1 MFNKKQNKARKKIIN
16 TTAFSGAVFIGILP
30 FIFVV
35 YLLLTPIIQV
45 VKKDYSSK
53 KMRIISE
60 TLKIRSEKE
69 SKSYIIGVYDYGTEV
84 TVHEIFKNSWAEVSV
99 GDVKGYMSLEFLVS
113 PEQFYLIDGMYGND
127 NAKKYIKKTKYRK
140 AIASYLQKAG
150 YITNISK
157 KTQEK
162 LYNNDKKREVW
173 QLFAENNNLKY
184 NTFCYG
190 DFNGDNINDA
200 AYIIKNINTGERKL
214 IILDLKSY
222 IPGEYSNLLHSETL
236 DNSWDYI
243 RTASKGQKYIINSEE
258 VKIKIAGIIKG
269 SNREESFND
278 IDILLLYD
286 GEKVNPHL
294 QKNISE

>member
-1 MFNKKQNKARKKIIN
+1 MFNKKQNTARKKLIK

-45 VKKDYSSK
+45 IKKDYSSK

-69 SKSYIIGVYDYGTEV
+69 SKSYVIGAYKYGTEV
-84 TVHEIFKNSWAEVSV
+84 TVHETFKNSWAEVSV
-99 GDVKGYMSLEFLVS
+99 GDIQGYMSLEFLVS

-140 AIASYLQKAG
+140 AIASYLQKVG
-150 YITNISK
+150 YITDISK

-162 LYNNDKKREVW
+162 LYNDNKRREVW
-173 QLFAENNNLKY
+173 QLFAENSNLRY

-214 IILDLKSY
+214 IILDLKLD
-222 IPGEYSNLLHSETL
+222 IPGEYSKLIHSETL
-236 DNSWDYI
+236 NNSWDYI
-243 RTASKGQKYIINSEE
+243 RTAYKNQEYIINTKKE
-258 VKIKIAGIIKG
+258 KIKVAGIIKG
-269 SNREESFND
+269 SNREESFSDN
-278 IDILLLYD
+278 DILLLYD
-286 GEKVNPHL
+286 GKKVNSYL
-294 QKNISE
+294 QETISE

>member
-1 MFNKKQNKARKKIIN
+1 LFLFLLIN

-184 NTFCYG
+184 
-190 DFNGDNINDA
+190 
-200 AYIIKNINTGERKL
+200 KNLRQFVG
-214 IILDLKSY
+214 
-222 IPGEYSNLLHSETL
+222 LHSH
-236 DNSWDYI
+236 S
-243 RTASKGQKYIINSEE
+243 
-258 VKIKIAGIIKG
+258 
-269 SNREESFND
+269 
-278 IDILLLYD
+278 
-286 GEKVNPHL
+286 
-294 QKNISE
+294 